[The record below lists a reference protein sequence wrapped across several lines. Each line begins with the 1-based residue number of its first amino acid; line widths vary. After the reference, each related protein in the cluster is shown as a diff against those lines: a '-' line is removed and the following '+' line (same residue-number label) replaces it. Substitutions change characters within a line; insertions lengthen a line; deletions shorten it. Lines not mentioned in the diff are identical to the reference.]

1 MKHGKT
7 TMLFTLGI
15 IAALMVSTLMVE
27 AAETS
32 NQHGISAEYRN
43 RAWNAFQ
50 LGPWRGQAEAD
61 DDLDLD

>member
-27 AAETS
+27 AAETP
-32 NQHGISAEYRN
+32 NQQEISAQYRN
-43 RAWNAFQ
+43 RA
-50 LGPWRGQAEAD
+50 
-61 DDLDLD
+61 